1 MIGKRVAWFSLGVVT
16 GAAGTVYGYVR
27 AREAARVRP
36 DEVADALV
44 GAARSVGGGV
54 RDLVDDARVASREA
68 EDELRG
74 SLARRR
80 QGQPAAPLGAA
91 EVIEVGVAVPLEAGR
106 AAARNR
112 RRRARRRSV
121 G

>member
-1 MIGKRVAWFSLGVVT
+1 MPGRRVVWFGLGAVT

-44 GAARSVGGGV
+44 GAARAVGGGL
-54 RDLVDDARVASREA
+54 RELVDDSREAIREA

-74 SLARRR
+74 SLAARRAAEGR
-80 QGQPAAPLGAA
+80 VAAPATAA
-91 EVIEVGVAVPLEAGR
+91 VADPVALDERRSIPS
-106 AAARNR
+106 RNR
-112 RRRARRRSV
+112 RRRGARRSV

>member
-1 MIGKRVAWFSLGVVT
+1 MPGRRVVWFGLGVVS

-44 GAARSVGGGV
+44 GAARAVGGGV
-54 RDLVDDARVASREA
+54 RDLVDDSRVAIREA
-68 EDELRG
+68 EDELRA
-74 SLARRR
+74 SMASRRD
-80 QGQPAAPLGAA
+80 GPGA
-91 EVIEVGVAVPLEAGR
+91 AVPLDARR
-106 AAARNR
+106 ATSARNR
-112 RRRARRRSV
+112 RRRVPRRSV